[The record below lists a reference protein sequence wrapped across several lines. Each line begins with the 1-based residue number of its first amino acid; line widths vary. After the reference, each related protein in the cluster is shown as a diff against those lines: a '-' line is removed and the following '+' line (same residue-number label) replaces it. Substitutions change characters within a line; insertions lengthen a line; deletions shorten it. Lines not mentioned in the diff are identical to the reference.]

1 MHFATVLLHHA
12 SSDSAGRP
20 PAALRRTVTS
30 SCHMQNLQAPAAEQ
44 LLGFVHRNE
53 RRCRVVLLNTNVTP
67 QAPQRAYTAVD
78 FRAACEP
85 VPFSKSKYPRSH
97 FFGAQRHCYR
107 VFFVCLYRLPHI
119 RISFDIG
126 YLLFFFESSF
136 IVQLVVMAEPGPA
149 DPAADRKPAVL
160 IIGGLGT
167 AYLYSR
173 WEPSLGAFKGVA
185 DGL

>member
-30 SCHMQNLQAPAAEQ
+30 SCHMQNLQTPAAEQ
-44 LLGFVHRNE
+44 LLRFVRRNE

-85 VPFSKSKYPRSH
+85 VPFSKTK
-97 FFGAQRHCYR
+97 
-107 VFFVCLYRLPHI
+107 
-119 RISFDIG
+119 
-126 YLLFFFESSF
+126 
-136 IVQLVVMAEPGPA
+136 
-149 DPAADRKPAVL
+149 
-160 IIGGLGT
+160 
-167 AYLYSR
+167 YSR
-173 WEPSLGAFKGVA
+173 AIFWRSTALLPGFLRLSLPPTTHSDFFRYWIPAFLLRIIVYCSARCHGGARSGRPR
-185 DGL
+185 GR